1 MDKKT
6 KTVDSY
12 NKSALAI
19 ADKFDGQGAR
29 VEDIEEIFGLVKKLN
44 PKVLEIGCG
53 NGRDAAEIVKH
64 TDDYLGIDI
73 SDGLIKLAREK
84 VSEAKFEVA
93 DIEEFEFPQNLDI
106 IIAFASL
113 LHVNK
118 ENFKNI
124 LERAFKALGPGG
136 IFYISIKYA
145 DSYKEVEKEDQ
156 FGVRTF
162 YLYSESDMREIVGD
176 FKIIKMVEEEI
187 RNQIWMEVILEKN

>member
-29 VEDIEEIFGLVKKLN
+29 VE
-44 PKVLEIGCG
+44 
-53 NGRDAAEIVKH
+53 
-64 TDDYLGIDI
+64 
-73 SDGLIKLAREK
+73 
-84 VSEAKFEVA
+84 